1 VVRTLATTR
10 SAASLQRT
18 TTADITRKDLGVASV
33 TAANKVYD
41 GTTAATSELWCQF
54 RRDQRRRR
62 QHHGSIWQLLTVTR
76 TSATGKTVTVS
87 GGSLSGADAGN
98 YQISSVAGSTTADIT
113 RKDLGV
119 ASVTA
124 ANKVYDGTTA
134 ATLSFGAS
142 SGVISG
148 DDVSITGLSGVFS
161 DKNVGVAKT
170 VTVSGGSLS
179 GADAGNYQVSSIA
192 TTTSADI
199 TRKDLGVATVT
210 AANKVYDG
218 TTAATLELW
227 RQLRRDQRR
236 RRQHHGPLW
245 HLRQQERRN
254 WKS

>member
-1 VVRTLATTR
+1 VTNVTASNKTYDGTRTATVSGSTLTGVVSGDSVALVDLTGTFDTKNAGTGKVVTISGGTLNGSDAGNYR
-10 SAASLQRT
+10 IADAAGT
-18 TTADITRKDLGVASV
+18 TTADI
-33 TAANKVYD
+33 
-41 GTTAATSELWCQF
+41 
-54 RRDQRRRR
+54 
-62 QHHGSIWQLLTVTR
+62 I
-76 TSATGKTVTVS
+76 
-87 GGSLSGADAGN
+87 
-98 YQISSVAGSTTADIT
+98 

-192 TTTSADI
+192 ASTTADI
-199 TRKDLGVATVT
+199 TKKDLGVASVT
-210 AANKVYDG
+210 ASNKVYDG

-227 RQLRRDQRR
+227 RQLRRDQR
-236 RRQHHGPLW
+236 
-245 HLRQQERRN
+245 
-254 WKS
+254 